1 MDSLAGARAM
11 ADGDRGARPRH
22 ARGVPDD
29 RARTPTS
36 GLWRCFA
43 GLAWLGL
50 GVACLLFERN
60 IPTDWGRDGNL
71 AMSLL
76 ATLFGAW
83 VFWRDGG
90 RRITAVG
97 LYNLAFAFFVGFS
110 GLYQTVK
117 AWTVDPGIPL
127 FTAVAICYFAQVV
140 TWLLF
145 WSGSAPHRLT
155 TSAGQADGKTAGWAV
170 KCGLLLLVLAV
181 ATAMVA
187 PDALPVANPVGFVG
201 VVLLAV
207 GLLRGPLARHTFLW
221 GVVLLIAFALYFT
234 YLFNGFGRIVVGT
247 LALALLV
254 ISAHRDQ
261 RPYTKLL
268 ILGGA
273 APALLFLAGLRATGS
288 QGSPLMADQ
297 DGFGSAISPLHSFA
311 QLLRLN
317 EVGLL
322 PRGWGETFANAAVGL
337 VPRALWEGKP
347 VGFGADLVTFLS
359 PELVGTG
366 HSAAALAH
374 GEWLYNFGLLGL
386 GLMIPAIGLAVRFI
400 DRLLAWASSSPLT
413 TPYAVGAYA
422 GAIVTAVGLFDF
434 LWVGSFTYVVRGGG
448 RLLVLAAVIL
458 LIGWRVSGPA
468 APSHLVG
475 RNRPHAA
482 RRSRPFTAVSG
493 PIGRPTGR
501 TLAKSGSGPNNLFR

>member
-1 MDSLAGARAM
+1 MAG
-11 ADGDRGARPRH
+11 GNQGARPRH
-22 ARGVPDD
+22 ARGVPEDE
-29 RARTPTS
+29 ARLPTS

-43 GLAWLGL
+43 GLAWLVL
-50 GVACLLFERN
+50 GVACLLLERN
-60 IPTDWGRDGNL
+60 SSVGWSRDGNL

-117 AWTVDPGIPL
+117 AWTIDPGIPL
-127 FTAVAICYFAQVV
+127 FTALAICYFVQVV

-145 WSGSAPHRLT
+145 WSSTAPHRLPPA
-155 TSAGQADGKTAGWAV
+155 AGQADGRTAGWAV
-170 KCGLLLLVLAV
+170 KCGLVLLVLGV
-181 ATAMVA
+181 GMATVA
-187 PDALPVANPVGFVG
+187 PNSPPVANPIGFVG

-207 GLLRGPLARHTFLW
+207 GLLRGPMARHTFVW
-221 GVVLLIAFALYFT
+221 GLVLLVAFAFYFT

-268 ILGGA
+268 VLGGA

-288 QGSPLMADQ
+288 QGSAAMVDQ

-347 VGFGADLVTFLS
+347 IGFGSDLVAFLS

-386 GLMIPAIGLAVRFI
+386 GLMVPVTGLAVRFI
-400 DRLLAWASSSPLT
+400 DRVLAWASSGPLT
-413 TPYAVGAYA
+413 TPYAVGVYA
-422 GAIVTAVGLFDF
+422 GAIVTAVGLFDL

-458 LIGWRVSGPA
+458 LLGWRVSGA
-468 APSHLVG
+468 VAPNHLVG
-475 RNRPHAA
+475 NYRTPAA
-482 RRSRPFTAVSG
+482 RPARPMA
-493 PIGRPTGR
+493 PTR
-501 TLAKSGSGPNNLFR
+501 

>member
-1 MDSLAGARAM
+1 M
-11 ADGDRGARPRH
+11 ADDC
-22 ARGVPDD
+22 
-29 RARTPTS
+29 ARTPTS
-36 GLWRCFA
+36 ALWRYFV

-50 GVACLLFERN
+50 GVACLLVQQN
-60 IPTDWGRDGNL
+60 PSAAWGRDGTL
-71 AMSLL
+71 AMSFL

-90 RRITAVG
+90 QRITAVG

-117 AWTVDPGIPL
+117 AWTLDPGVPL
-127 FTAVAICYFAQVV
+127 FTAVAICYFVQVV

-145 WSGSAPHRLT
+145 WSGGVPRRLPPN
-155 TSAGQADGKTAGWAV
+155 AGQADGRTAGWAV
-170 KCGLLLLVLAV
+170 KCGVLLLVLAV
-181 ATAMVA
+181 AMATIA
-187 PDALPVANPVGFVG
+187 PDSMQVANPVGFVG

-207 GLLRGPLARHTFLW
+207 GLLRGPVARHTFLW
-221 GVVLLIAFALYFT
+221 GVVLLIAFAVYFT

-288 QGSPLMADQ
+288 QGSPFTVDQ
-297 DGFGSAISPLHSFA
+297 DGFGSAISPLHAFA
-311 QLLRLN
+311 QLLRLDQ
-317 EVGLL
+317 VGLL
-322 PRGWGETFANAAVGL
+322 PRGWGETFVNAAVGL

-386 GLMIPAIGLAVRFI
+386 GLMVPVIGLAVRFI
-400 DRLLAWASSSPLT
+400 DWLLAWASSSPLT

-422 GAIVTAVGLFDF
+422 GAIVTAVGLFDL

-448 RLLVLAAVIL
+448 RLLVLAAVVL
-458 LIGWRVSGPA
+458 VIGWRVSGPA
-468 APSHLVG
+468 VPNHLVG
-475 RNRPHAA
+475 HYRTDAA
-482 RRSRPFTAVSG
+482 RRARPMA
-493 PIGRPTGR
+493 R
-501 TLAKSGSGPNNLFR
+501 TR

>member
-1 MDSLAGARAM
+1 M
-11 ADGDRGARPRH
+11 
-22 ARGVPDD
+22 PDD
-29 RARTPTS
+29 RLRTPPS
-36 GLWRCFA
+36 GLWRLLL

-50 GVACLLFERN
+50 GVACLLVQPN
-60 IPTDWGRDGNL
+60 PSAAWDRDGTL
-71 AMSLL
+71 AMSFL

-117 AWTVDPGIPL
+117 AWTLDPGIPL

-145 WSGSAPHRLT
+145 WSGDGSRRQPT
-155 TSAGQADGKTAGWAV
+155 NAGQADGRTAGWAV
-170 KCGLLLLVLAV
+170 KSGLILLVLAV
-181 ATAMVA
+181 AMATVA
-187 PDALPVANPVGFVG
+187 PDSMPVANPIGFVG

-207 GLLRGPLARHTFLW
+207 GLLRGPMAHHTFLW
-221 GVVLLIAFALYFT
+221 GVVLLIAFAVYFT
-234 YLFNGFGRIVVGT
+234 YLFTGFGRIVVGT

-254 ISAHRDQ
+254 MSAHSGQ
-261 RPYTKLL
+261 RSYTKLL

-273 APALLFLAGLRATGS
+273 APALLFLAGLRATAS
-288 QGSPLMADQ
+288 QGSPFTVDQ
-297 DGFGSAISPLHSFA
+297 DGFGSAISPLRAFA
-311 QLLRLN
+311 QLLALD

-337 VPRALWEGKP
+337 VPRAMWEGKP
-347 VGFGADLVTFLS
+347 IGFGADLVALLS

-374 GEWLYNFGLLGL
+374 GEWLYNFGVLGL
-386 GLMIPAIGLAVRFI
+386 GLMVPVVGLAVRFI
-400 DRLLAWASSSPLT
+400 DRLLAWATSSPLT

-422 GAIVTAVGLFDF
+422 GAIIIAVGLFDL

-458 LIGWRVSGPA
+458 VIGWRVAEPTIANHLAGPRRPPVVRRPQPA
-468 APSHLVG
+468 A
-475 RNRPHAA
+475 
-482 RRSRPFTAVSG
+482 
-493 PIGRPTGR
+493 R
-501 TLAKSGSGPNNLFR
+501 TR

>member
-1 MDSLAGARAM
+1 M
-11 ADGDRGARPRH
+11 
-22 ARGVPDD
+22 PDD
-29 RARTPTS
+29 DAPTSTS
-36 GLWRCFA
+36 GLWRWFA

-50 GVACLLFERN
+50 GVACLLVEPN
-60 IPTDWGRDGNL
+60 TSVGWNRDGSL
-71 AMSLL
+71 VMSLL

-90 RRITAVG
+90 RQITAVG

-117 AWTVDPGIPL
+117 AWTFDPGIPL
-127 FTAVAICYFAQVV
+127 FTAVTVCYFVQVV
-140 TWLLF
+140 TWWLF
-145 WSGSAPHRLT
+145 WSGAVPRRLPPT
-155 TSAGQADGKTAGWAV
+155 AAQADGRTAGWAV
-170 KCGLLLLVLAV
+170 KSGLLLLVLAV
-181 ATAMVA
+181 VMAIAA
-187 PDALPVANPVGFVG
+187 PDTVPVANPIGFVG
-201 VVLLAV
+201 LVLFAV
-207 GLLRGPLARHTFLW
+207 GLLRGPVGRHTFLW
-221 GVVLLIAFALYFT
+221 GVVLLLAFAFYFT

-261 RPYTKLL
+261 RPWTKLL

-288 QGSPLMADQ
+288 QDSLTMVDQ

-347 VGFGADLVTFLS
+347 AGFGADLVAFLN

-386 GLMIPAIGLAVRFI
+386 GLMVPATGLAVRLI
-400 DRLLAWASSSPLT
+400 DRILAWASSRPLM
-413 TPYAVGAYA
+413 TPHALGAYA
-422 GAIVTAVGLFDF
+422 GAIITAVGLFDL

-458 LIGWRVSGPA
+458 IMGWRVSGSTVPNHSIGHHRTPA
-468 APSHLVG
+468 SH
-475 RNRPHAA
+475 R
-482 RRSRPFTAVSG
+482 
-493 PIGRPTGR
+493 GRPTVR
-501 TLAKSGSGPNNLFR
+501 TH

>member
-1 MDSLAGARAM
+1 
-11 ADGDRGARPRH
+11 
-22 ARGVPDD
+22 
-29 RARTPTS
+29 
-36 GLWRCFA
+36 
-43 GLAWLGL
+43 
-50 GVACLLFERN
+50 
-60 IPTDWGRDGNL
+60 
-71 AMSLL
+71 MSLL

-110 GLYQTVK
+110 GFYQTVK
-117 AWTVDPGIPL
+117 AWTTDPGIPL
-127 FTAVAICYFAQVV
+127 FTALAICYFMQVV
-140 TWLLF
+140 TWWLF
-145 WSGSAPHRLT
+145 WSGTAPHRLPPT
-155 TSAGQADGKTAGWAV
+155 TGQADGRTAAWAV
-170 KCGLLLLVLAV
+170 RCGLLLLVLGV
-181 ATAMVA
+181 GMATV
-187 PDALPVANPVGFVG
+187 LPSSSPMANPIAFVG

-207 GLLRGPLARHTFLW
+207 GLLRGPMARHAFAW
-221 GVVLLIAFALYFT
+221 GFVLLVAFAFYFT

-261 RPYTKLL
+261 RPYTKIAVLC
-268 ILGGA
+268 GA

-288 QGSPLMADQ
+288 QDSVAMVDQ

-347 VGFGADLVTFLS
+347 VGFGSDLVTFLN

-366 HSAAALAH
+366 HSAAALGH

-386 GLMIPAIGLAVRFI
+386 VLMVPAIGLAVRFI
-400 DRLLAWASSSPLT
+400 DRVLAWASSGPLT

-422 GAIVTAVGLFDF
+422 GAIVTAVGLFDL

-458 LIGWRVSGPA
+458 LLGWRVSGA
-468 APSHLVG
+468 ATPNHLAG
-475 RNRPHAA
+475 HYRPHGA
-482 RRSRPFTAVSG
+482 RPVRPMV
-493 PIGRPTGR
+493 PTR
-501 TLAKSGSGPNNLFR
+501 